1 MLRSLFIQLSVNDTA
16 RRFVTNFGLARRMA
30 RRFVAGETVDEA
42 IVVAKGLN
50 RRGIKA
56 VLNHVGES
64 VVSPAEASQ
73 AAQEFQVLL
82 RRIAAEKLEA
92 TISVKPSHL
101 GLSFGR
107 DFCYK
112 NIANLVQTARQYDQ
126 LVEIDME
133 GSADVEDTLYI
144 YRQLLKTFGGGA
156 RQAVQSY
163 LYRTPADIGHLVEQG
178 LAPNI
183 RLVKGAY
190 QEPPE
195 IAYQDK
201 EKINQATLEIMEMCL
216 TPEALERGAYLAL
229 GSHDPVLI
237 EALIRETEVRGIAK
251 SRFEFQ
257 MLLGV
262 RRDEQERLARLGY
275 QVRVYV
281 PYGPAWYPYFMRRL
295 AERPAN
301 VLFIVRALF
310 GR

>member
-1 MLRSLFIQLSVNDTA
+1 MLRSLFIQLSVNDVA
-16 RRFVTNFGLARRMA
+16 RRIVTGFGPARRMA
-30 RRFVAGETVDEA
+30 RRFVAGESVEEA

-50 RRGIKA
+50 RQGIKA

-64 VVSPAEASQ
+64 VASPDEASQ
-73 AAQEFQVLL
+73 AGQEFQGLI

-101 GLSFGR
+101 GLGCGR
-107 DFCYK
+107 DFYYET
-112 NIANLVQTARQYDQ
+112 IAGIVQSAQAYSQ
-126 LVEIDME
+126 IVEIDIE
-133 GSADVEDTLYI
+133 GSADVEETLDVYG
-144 YRQLLKTFGGGA
+144 QLLKRYGGGV

-163 LYRTPADIGHLVEQG
+163 LHRTPADIERLIEQG
-178 LAPNI
+178 LAPNL

-195 IAYQDK
+195 IAYQAK
-201 EKINQATLEIMEMCL
+201 GEINQAMLELMDMCL
-216 TPEALERGAYLAL
+216 TPAALERGAYLAL
-229 GSHDPVLI
+229 GSHDPALI
-237 EALIRETEVRGIAK
+237 EALLRKTEARGIEP

-262 RRDEQERLARLGY
+262 RRDEQERLVGLGY

-301 VLFIVRALF
+301 VFFILRALF